1 VKRVREHRDALL
13 RRLPALQ
20 IAVAAAMVAVAG
32 SYWFVQ
38 VVQGDYYRELAEN
51 NRLREVPI
59 EAARGLIFDR
69 ESRLLVENVPS
80 YNLLL
85 EVSRSRDVAR
95 SLQFATGILG
105 RPESELEG
113 VLERHRAA
121 VPFRPILV
129 AEDLTLSDVA
139 KFSASALEHPEFEID
154 VSHLRLYRFSRI
166 AAHALG
172 HLGQVSEADLKRSQS
187 PYRAGDLVGKSGVEQ
202 AYDLDLKGQDG
213 ERVVIVDSRGRLLEE
228 HDQEP
233 AVVGDDLSLALS
245 MELQQEA
252 ARFFEGKTGAAVAL
266 DPRTGE
272 VIALLSSPSY
282 DPNLFSR
289 RLDQEAWRQL
299 VDDPRHP
306 LQNRSIQNAYP
317 PGSVFKIVM
326 AIAGLSE
333 KIVTPHHRVFCPGFT
348 TIYNRQ
354 FRCWKRGGHGW
365 MDLRSALRES
375 CDVYFYHLGKK
386 LGIDPIARYS
396 RLLGFGRPTGLDIPG
411 EKGGLVPDA
420 EWSLKRRGTPWYP
433 GETISVAIGQGPVLV
448 TPMQMAAAVATVANG
463 GFRVTPHL
471 VDSQAA
477 PEPESLP
484 LDSAVLDFV
493 REALWAVVNERGTG
507 ARARVAGLDVAG
519 KTGTAQVVGQA
530 TRIDSQDL
538 PAEQRDHAW
547 FVSFAPVDDPSLV
560 VVVFVEHGGKGSAS
574 AAPLAKQLY
583 EIYFRDSLELRR
595 PA

>member
-1 VKRVREHRDALL
+1 MKRVREHRDALL